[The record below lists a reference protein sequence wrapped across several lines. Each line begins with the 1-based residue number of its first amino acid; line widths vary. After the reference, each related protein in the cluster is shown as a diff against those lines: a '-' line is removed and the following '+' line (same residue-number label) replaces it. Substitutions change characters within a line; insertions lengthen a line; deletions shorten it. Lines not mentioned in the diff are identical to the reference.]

1 MVAHGALDYAEL
13 ARLGIAPADVCDFSS
28 NINPFGPP
36 EAVRRALSQL
46 DPAPY
51 PDRACIALRQRLADS
66 HGCAPEHILV
76 GNGCNELIYLTSRA
90 MLRPGDRALVVGAT
104 YGEYARASELCGA
117 QVCHVGAA
125 GDFALGDAAIGAAVR
140 ELRPRLTWVCT
151 PNNPTGARFSPDA
164 AERIAMAC
172 ADAGGLLVL
181 DRSYAALERP
191 ADVVDIDIKNGALA
205 LFSLTKSYA
214 LAGLRLGYM
223 CGDAVLLAQIA
234 AFQPTWSVSSAAQA
248 AGLAALDDRAFLP
261 RTLPLIWAESD
272 ALAAEL
278 GSFGLTVWRDR
289 LPMLLVRVGDA
300 AAVRT
305 RLLSQG
311 MLVRD
316 CASFGL
322 PEWVRVAPRLPEE
335 NRRLIAA
342 WRSTL

>member
-13 ARLGIAPADVCDFSS
+13 ARLGLAPADVCDFSS

-36 EAVRRALSQL
+36 EAARRALAQL

-51 PDRACIALRQRLADS
+51 PDRACIALRQRLADIHQCS
-66 HGCAPEHILV
+66 PERILV
-76 GNGCNELIYLTSRA
+76 GNGCNELIHLTARA

-117 QVCHVGAA
+117 QVCHVGDTAP
-125 GDFALGDAAIGAAVR
+125 GDEQICAAVR

-151 PNNPTGARFSPDA
+151 PNNPTGARLSPDA
-164 AERIAMAC
+164 AERVAMAC
-172 ADAGGLLVL
+172 ADVGGLLVL

-191 ADVVDIDIKNGALA
+191 ADMVDIDIKNGVIA

-223 CGDAVLLAQIA
+223 CGDAALLAQIA

-248 AGLAALDDRAFLP
+248 AGMVALDDRAFLP
-261 RTLPLIWAESD
+261 RTLPQIWAESD
-272 ALAAEL
+272 TLAAAL
-278 GSFGLTVWRDR
+278 TSFGLTVIRTH

-300 AAVRT
+300 AAVRA
-305 RLLSQG
+305 RLLAQG

-316 CASFGL
+316 CASFGM

-342 WRSTL
+342 WRNIL